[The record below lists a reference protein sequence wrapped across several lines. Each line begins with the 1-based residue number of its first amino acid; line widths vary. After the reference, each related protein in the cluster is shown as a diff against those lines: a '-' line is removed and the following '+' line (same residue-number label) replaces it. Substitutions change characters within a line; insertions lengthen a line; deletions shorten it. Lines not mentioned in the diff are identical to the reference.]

1 MIFTVIKFIALLVF
15 AISCITIYHNTNSY
29 EPSKRVLYI
38 IIGTIVMYGI
48 TSAICNMNTEGMV
61 VKSEAALKDTV
72 TVMKLIFTPI
82 NSMVV
87 FGVLGN
93 TFGKVKD
100 QVIDMSKAG
109 MRVIILLVVF
119 VLLLIFEVN
128 YIGDF
133 ITGLLG

>member
-48 TSAICNMNTEGMV
+48 TSVICNMNTEGMV